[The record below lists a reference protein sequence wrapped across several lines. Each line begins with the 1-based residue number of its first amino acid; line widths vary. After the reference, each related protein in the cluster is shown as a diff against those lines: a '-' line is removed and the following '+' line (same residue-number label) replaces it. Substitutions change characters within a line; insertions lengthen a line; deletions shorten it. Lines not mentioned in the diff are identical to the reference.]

1 MLRFQ
6 VDKYLYK
13 MHVVYAPQNEQQI
26 GFRRFATS
34 DCYRAFANQIRMPPA
49 ASMFVGVNVCNI
61 IRSINN
67 AI

>member
-1 MLRFQ
+1 
-6 VDKYLYK
+6 